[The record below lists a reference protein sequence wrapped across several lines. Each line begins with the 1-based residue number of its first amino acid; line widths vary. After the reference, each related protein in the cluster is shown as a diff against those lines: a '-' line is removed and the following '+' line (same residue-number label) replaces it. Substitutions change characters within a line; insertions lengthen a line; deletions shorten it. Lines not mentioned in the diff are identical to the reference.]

1 MTKSKIS
8 NLAFGL
14 WLPVALTAILLTG
27 FSYWAMQQNYRLSA
41 NDPQVQMATEAIK
54 DLSQVEDLSAIAG
67 SLGQIDITQ
76 TANPF
81 LVVYD
86 DTGKPVIGNGYLNE
100 QLPELPAGAFTSAR
114 KMTDNRFT
122 WQPKNGPRFAAV
134 LKHYTGKQNG
144 FILTARSLSETDK
157 RISMLTK
164 GAGAALLLIL
174 IVSYIWSLMLA
185 KWMQKNFASHDHT
198 HEHHVA

>member
-8 NLAFGL
+8 SLALGL
-14 WLPVALTAILLTG
+14 WLPIALTAILLTG
-27 FSYWAMQQNYRLSA
+27 FSYWSVQQNYRLSA
-41 NDPQVQMATEAIK
+41 NDPQAQMATEAIK
-54 DLSQVEDLSAIAG
+54 DLSQVDDLSLIGG
-67 SLGQIDITQ
+67 SLGQTDITQ
-76 TANPF
+76 TSNPF

-86 DTGKPVIGNGYLNE
+86 DTGKPVVGNGYLNGE
-100 QLPELPAGAFTSAR
+100 LPQLPAGAFAAAR
-114 KMTDNRFT
+114 KMPDNRFT
-122 WQPKNGPRFAAV
+122 WQPKTGQRFAAV

-157 RISMLTK
+157 KISLLTK
-164 GAGAALLLIL
+164 GAGVALLLVL

-198 HEHHVA
+198 HEHHTA

>member
-8 NLAFGL
+8 NLALGL

-27 FSYWAMQQNYRLSA
+27 FSYWSVQQNYRLNA
-41 NDPQVQMATEAIK
+41 NDPQAQMATEAIK
-54 DLSQVEDLSAIAG
+54 DLSQVEDLNLIGG
-67 SLGQIDITQ
+67 SLGKIDITQ

-86 DTGKPVIGNGYLNE
+86 DSGKPVIGNGYLND
-100 QLPELPAGAFTSAR
+100 QLPELPAGAFASAK
-114 KMTDNRFT
+114 KMPDHRFT
-122 WQPKNGPRFAAV
+122 WQPKNGLRFAAV
-134 LKHYTGKQNG
+134 LKHYTGAQNG

-164 GAGAALLLIL
+164 GAGAALLLVL

-198 HEHHVA
+198 HEHHTA